1 MTGLADW
8 APNSHALVVHLPIG
22 LLVTAVGVDLLAVVR
37 QNRATLGRLSLGL
50 HLTGT
55 AMLIAAYVT
64 GRNAAPEVFTPGLAQ
79 AVVTQHWD
87 QALWCVWYFGVATIG
102 RVGLH
107 LRSGRDGRSTAVG
120 LAVIGIGGV
129 VLLATT
135 AELGGRLV
143 YEYGVGVAAPLDR
156 GR

>member
-22 LLVTAVGVDLLAVVR
+22 LLVTAVVVDLLAVVR
-37 QNRATLGRLSLGL
+37 QNRGTLGRVSLGL

-87 QALWCVWYFGVATIG
+87 QALWCVWYFGVASVG
-102 RVGLH
+102 RAALQMRRE
-107 LRSGRDGRSTAVG
+107 LGRNTAVVLG
-120 LAVIGIGGV
+120 VVGVGGV
-129 VLLATT
+129 LLLAPT

-143 YEYGVGVAAPLDR
+143 YQHGVGVTAPLNH